1 MGCWGARFRCGRIGL
16 DVRGLTARSWGVNPP
31 APMACP
37 PPNTLPPM
45 QNRRSESDRLAETEI
60 LASFGEAKIVKHL
73 DGRLEIVGGTP
84 EERDEVSVWMRQ
96 FLQPQGH
103 LE

>member
-1 MGCWGARFRCGRIGL
+1 MKR
-16 DVRGLTARSWGVNPP
+16 VSNPRNVLP
-31 APMACP
+31 SPEREFSTLPQRVSNPAGYAAPMR
-37 PPNTLPPM
+37 
-45 QNRRSESDRLAETEI
+45 NRRHEPFRLPETEV
-60 LASFGEAKIVKHL
+60 LTSFGEAKIVKHL